1 MIVMVLQRSRPQLT
15 IDEIKIYSTPRKL
28 IRSLQGSTGNKSEC
42 TNSLNNSVLVN
53 QSSNEVEWKQTDI
66 VGSDGQSQ
74 NVTANSD
81 GRRFENE
88 GHLGM
93 LNNIKDNKEGQDGT
107 ESVSSTADVLE
118 SSMCE
123 VLHGDQNIL
132 TTNSRRANYGTTML
146 GFLSG
151 AFVVLIAMIFLSMM
165 TESDEPPYGLVPT

>member
-1 MIVMVLQRSRPQLT
+1 MVVMLLQRSRPQLT

-28 IRSLQGSTGNKSEC
+28 IRSLQDSTGSKSGY
-42 TNSLNNSVLVN
+42 TNSLNNGVLVN

-66 VGSDGQSQ
+66 VGCDAQSQ
-74 NVTANSD
+74 IVTANSD

-88 GHLGM
+88 GKLGM
-93 LNNIKDNKEGQDGT
+93 LNNIKGSKEGQDDT
-107 ESVSSTADVLE
+107 ESVSSTADVSE

-132 TTNSRRANYGTTML
+132 TTNNRRAKYGTIVL

-165 TESDEPPYGLVPT
+165 TENDEPPCGLVPT